1 METDE
6 NTTYNQLLEF
16 TDSFENYVQ
25 TFDLNTLHKT
35 KQVKLYIEDVYTG
48 STYDDTSIDEI
59 VINLK

>member
-1 METDE
+1 MKI
-6 NTTYNQLLEF
+6 LH